1 MLGAPEFLKSVAIVF
16 CVAGVTT
23 VVFQKLRQPVIFG
36 YIVAGMIVGPH
47 IPIPLVADPA
57 VVRILSELGVILLL
71 FFLGLQFSL
80 RQLLRV
86 GPTAGG
92 IALFVSSL
100 MILLG
105 FHAGRFFGWT
115 TLESFYAGAL
125 LAVSSTTIITKGLA
139 DLGIKDPY
147 TEVVFGICIFDDI
160 IGIFLIAVLTTLSSG
175 AGISPRE
182 LAVTGG
188 RLVAFLASLT
198 FVGML
203 TIPRLVRTVV
213 RLNRPETTLVST
225 VGICFGSALLAQA
238 FGYSVAMG
246 AFFAG
251 ALVSESGV
259 GRKIEKIVEPVRDIF
274 AAVFFVSV
282 GMLIDPALVLRHWPA
297 VLVFTLIVVVGRVLG
312 GAIGSF
318 FAGYGIRPS
327 VRTGMSLAL
336 IGEFSFIIAGLGIST
351 GATREFLY
359 PVAVTVSAI
368 TTLLAPRLMEW
379 SDPASNWVDRTLP
392 KPLRTFASLYDSW
405 LQKML
410 RGIEPA
416 HAARGRRRQLLLL
429 AFDLV
434 LLSGTLGAAAA
445 WRVEIAGWISS
456 VTGLSAAAAR
466 HVLLAGITIV
476 TGAFFYAIVRGA
488 QRLVLSLVEKA
499 MPRVP
504 AGKLDLAG
512 APRRALIVA
521 LEIGILL
528 LVAMPL
534 LAFFQ
539 PFLPRFPW
547 AAALLGALFLLG
559 ISLWRRVADLQGHVK
574 AVTQVIVE
582 SLEKQ
587 AAARSAEEDDKT
599 LRRVRKL
606 FPGMGHI
613 ATFLLEPGSYGVGKT
628 VRELN
633 LGSLTG
639 ATILVVLRG
648 EGNSFLPTGKDI
660 LQAGDS
666 LTLAGTPE
674 AVEAAKEILAEGPG
688 ALRG

>member
-1 MLGAPEFLKSVAIVF
+1 MHDAAEFLKSLAIVF

-36 YIVAGMIVGPH
+36 YLVAGMIVGPH
-47 IPIPLVADPA
+47 IPIPLVADPGI
-57 VVRILSELGVILLL
+57 VRVLSELGVILLL

-100 MILLG
+100 MIWLG
-105 FHAGRFFGWT
+105 YNAGRLFGWT

-125 LAVSSTTIITKGLA
+125 LAVSSTTIITKGLS

-147 TEVVFGICIFDDI
+147 TEVVYGICIFDDI

-175 AGISPRE
+175 AGISPGE
-182 LAVTGG
+182 LAATGG
-188 RLVAFLASLT
+188 RLLAFLAALT

-203 TIPRLVRTVV
+203 TVPRLVRAVV
-213 RLNRPETTLVST
+213 RLNRPETTLVAV

-238 FGYSVAMG
+238 FGYSVALG

-282 GMLIDPALVLRHWPA
+282 GMLFEPALILQYWPA
-297 VLVFTLIVVVGRVLG
+297 VLVYTLIVVIGRFIG
-312 GAIGSF
+312 GTVGSF

-351 GATREFLY
+351 GATRDFLY
-359 PVAVTVSAI
+359 PLTVSVSAI
-368 TTLLAPRLMEW
+368 TILLAPRLMAW
-379 SDPASNWVDRTLP
+379 SDPASTWIDRILP

-410 RGIEPA
+410 RGMEPA
-416 HAARGRRRQLLLL
+416 HAVRGRKRQLLLL
-429 AFDLV
+429 AFDVL
-434 LLSGTLGAAAA
+434 LLSGTLGATAA

-466 HVLLAGITIV
+466 HALLAGIAIV
-476 TGAFFYAIVRGA
+476 TGAFFYAVFRGA
-488 QRLVLSLVEKA
+488 QRLVHSLVEKA
-499 MPRVP
+499 MPR
-504 AGKLDLAG
+504 AATGKLDLAG
-512 APRRALIVA
+512 APRRALTVA
-521 LEIGILL
+521 LEIGVLL
-528 LVAMPL
+528 LIAMPL

-539 PFLPRFPW
+539 PFLPRLPW

-587 AAARSAEEDDKT
+587 VAEKSAEEDDKT

-613 ATFLLEPGSYGVGKT
+613 APFRLEPGSYGVGKT

-648 EGNSFLPTGKDI
+648 EGNSLLPTGKDI
-660 LQAGDS
+660 LQAGDV

-674 AVEAAKEILAEGPG
+674 AVEAAKEILLKGPG
-688 ALRG
+688 ASR

>member
-1 MLGAPEFLKSVAIVF
+1 MLSAAEFLKSLAIVF

-23 VVFQKLRQPVIFG
+23 VIFQKLRQPVIFG
-36 YIVAGMIVGPH
+36 YLVAGMIVGPH
-47 IPIPLVADPA
+47 IPIPLVADPDIVQA
-57 VVRILSELGVILLL
+57 LSELGVILLL

-92 IALFVSSL
+92 IALFLSSL
-100 MILLG
+100 MIWLG
-105 FHAGRFFGWT
+105 YRAGQLFGWT

-139 DLGIKDPY
+139 DLGIKDKY
-147 TEVVFGICIFDDI
+147 TEVVYGICIFDDI
-160 IGIFLIAVLTTLSSG
+160 IGIFLIAILTTLSSG
-175 AGISPRE
+175 AAISPGE
-182 LAVTGG
+182 LAATGG
-188 RLVAFLASLT
+188 RLVAFLAVLM

-203 TIPRLVRTVV
+203 TVPRLVRAVV
-213 RLNRPETTLVST
+213 RLNRPETTLVAT

-238 FGYSVAMG
+238 CGYSVALG

-259 GRKIEKIVEPVRDIF
+259 GRKIERLVEPVRDVF

-282 GMLIDPALVLRHWPA
+282 GMLIEPALIARHWSA
-297 VLVFTLIVVVGRVLG
+297 VLVFTLIVVIGRILG
-312 GAIGSF
+312 GSVGSF
-318 FAGYGIRPS
+318 FAGYGIRPAI
-327 VRTGMSLAL
+327 RTGMSLAL

-351 GATREFLY
+351 GATRDFLY
-359 PVAVTVSAI
+359 PVAVAVSAI
-368 TTLLAPRLMEW
+368 TTLLSPRLMEW
-379 SDPASNWVDRTLP
+379 SDPASTWIDRSLP

-405 LQKML
+405 LQRML
-410 RGIEPA
+410 RGIEPP
-416 HAARGRRRQLLLL
+416 HAARGRKRQLLLL
-429 AFDLV
+429 AFDIV
-434 LLSGTLGAAAA
+434 LMSAILAAAAA
-445 WRVEIAGWISS
+445 WRDEIAGWIAS
-456 VTGLSAAAAR
+456 VTGLSAAASR
-466 HVLLAGITIV
+466 QGLLAGIV
-476 TGAFFYAIVRGA
+476 VVAGAFFYAIARGA

-499 MPRVP
+499 VPRAP
-504 AGKLDLAG
+504 AGRLDLAG
-512 APRRALIVA
+512 APRRAMIVA

-528 LVAMPL
+528 IIAVPL

-547 AAALLGALFLLG
+547 AVALLAVLFLLG
-559 ISLWRRVADLQGHVK
+559 VSLWRRVADLQGHVK

-582 SLEKQ
+582 SLESQ
-587 AAARSAEEDDKT
+587 AGEKGAEEDDKT
-599 LRRVRKL
+599 LQRIRKL

-613 ATFLLEPGSYGVGKT
+613 APLRLEPGSFCLGKT

-648 EGNSFLPTGKDI
+648 DGNSILPTGKDI
-660 LQAGDS
+660 LQAGDV

-674 AVEAAKEILAEGPG
+674 SVEAARKILTRGPD
-688 ALRG
+688 APR